1 MKIGFV
7 TTYSAKHPAGLER
20 CTLDLLKAVFSQ
32 DHENQYYVYT
42 KKGSGLAVLLAG
54 YCNVRVIEIGL
65 GKFWKDIGLFLAPR
79 ADVYIFNG
87 PQVPLLFAPKRYVVI
102 VYDFGYHQFFAPG
115 LRSYAKKLFLDGL
128 ARLAFRRSQKILA
141 ISQHTKSEIGRLFAT
156 AEHKITVMHLGFIEI
171 CSLPP
176 EPINSLPPKFFLFV
190 GTLKERKNPLQVV
203 RAFAEFC
210 KQHTGY
216 SLLFVGKPSA
226 EKNYLQK
233 IYSVIIREGIGD
245 RVKFLG
251 HINDSQLAYVYSR
264 ALALVFPSFIEGF
277 GFPILEAASCGL
289 PVITSNQSSLQEIA
303 GGAAL
308 LVDPHNS
315 DSIKQAM
322 VRIATDA
329 PLREQLIQS
338 GRSRAREFSWNKTAQ
353 KFMEV
358 LKSQYLS

>member
-20 CTLDLLKAVFSQ
+20 CTLDLLKAILAQ
-32 DHENQYYVYT
+32 DKVNQYYVYT
-42 KKGSGLAVLLAG
+42 KKGSGLAVLLSLYQNA
-54 YCNVRVIEIGL
+54 RVIEIGL

-79 ADVYIFNG
+79 ADVYVFNG
-87 PQVPLLFAPKRYVVI
+87 PQVPLLFAPKRYAVI

-115 LRSYAKKLFLDGL
+115 LRSYAKKLFLNSL

-141 ISQHTKSEIGRLFAT
+141 ISQHTKDEIRRLFAV
-156 AEHKITVMHLGFIEI
+156 AENKIIVMHLGFAQV
-171 CSLPP
+171 CSLPL
-176 EPINSLPPKFFLFV
+176 EPINDIPPKFFLFV

-203 RAFAEFC
+203 MAFAKFC

-233 IYSVIIREGIGD
+233 IYSVIAREGIGD
-245 RVKFLG
+245 KVKFLG
-251 HINDSQLAYVYSR
+251 HISDNQLAYAYSR
-264 ALALVFPSFIEGF
+264 AAALVFPSFIEGF

-303 GGAAL
+303 GDAAL
-308 LVDPHNS
+308 LVDPRNS
-315 DSIKQAM
+315 DSISQAM
-322 VRIATDA
+322 ARLATDA

-338 GRSRAREFSWNKTAQ
+338 GRLRAKEFSWDKTAQ
-353 KFMEV
+353 QFIGV
-358 LKSQYLS
+358 LKS